1 MMRHPAILATCPAID
16 PVDPAAAET
25 RNVSPGFGLPT
36 SRTPKYEVHPL
47 GPMSPMCCRMSSISG
62 STTKTLDSAGFIIE

>member
-1 MMRHPAILATCPAID
+1 MVRHPAILATCPAID
-16 PVDPAAAET
+16 PVDPAAADT

-47 GPMSPMCCRMSSISG
+47 GPMSPMYCRMSSMSG
-62 STTKTLDSAGFIIE
+62 STRNTPASAGLTIE